1 MSTVSRS
8 ISRSISRTSA
18 AVLCAAVLAAQA
30 APVTIGA
37 LSSNDDGSTAVIVDA
52 LNHREWLRFDLA
64 AAVGSY
70 GQTLAAIAPGG
81 LYEGFR
87 IAGAADVVLFDDALL
102 LAGTGN
108 SCGSGVVGYV
118 VLCGQTGVVDGAVAL
133 LGESFVAGRSLAKF
147 LSDNGGGEEVGF
159 VYAGDHMDGWV
170 QQQNEWAQFAQSDD
184 WGNTIGWLLYRPAG
198 TVDEPG
204 ALALAGLAM
213 LAAASAAATASRRRG

>member
-1 MSTVSRS
+1 MSRVSRT
-8 ISRSISRTSA
+8 ISRTSA
-18 AVLCAAVLAAQA
+18 AVLCAAALAAQA
-30 APVTIGA
+30 APVTIGS
-37 LSSNDDGSTAVIVDA
+37 LSSNDDGSTAVIADA

-64 AAVGSY
+64 AAISSY

-102 LAGTGN
+102 HAGTGN
-108 SCGSGVVGYV
+108 TCGGGVVDYL

-133 LGESFVAGRSLAKF
+133 LGQSFVAGRSLAKF
-147 LSDNGGGEEVGF
+147 LSDNGGGSEVGF

-170 QQQNEWAQFAQSDD
+170 QQQNEWAQFAESDD
-184 WGNTIGWLLYRPAG
+184 WGRTVGWLLYRQAG

-204 ALALAGLAM
+204 ALALTGLAM
-213 LAAASAAATASRRRG
+213 LAAAAAAASRRRG